1 MNKLTYKQFKDFLDA
16 YNAIEFRFGEKTPF
30 LKQYAKKSG
39 IGLSTLQGILLERNH
54 QDWRKRYEK
63 EASKKMRVVLSAN
76 ESIEAPR
83 KQVIEGVIINHNI
96 MRRQW
101 V

>member
-76 ESIEAPR
+76 KSIEAPR
-83 KQVIEGVIINHNI
+83 KQVIEGVIINHPLAMKI
-96 MRRQW
+96 W